1 MVNIWKINITML
13 ISHNRT
19 GNFSILFFISKV
31 SEILK
36 SDGGDIEEEVQDRD
50 IDFT

>member
-19 GNFSILFFISKV
+19 GNFSILYFISKG
-31 SEILK
+31 SESLK
-36 SDGGDIEEEVQDRD
+36 SDGGDIEEDVQDRD

>member
-1 MVNIWKINITML
+1 ML

-19 GNFSILFFISKV
+19 GNFSKLFFISKV